1 MSSLFTKNRILDA
14 SVACFNRSGL
24 ANVRLQQIS
33 DEAGMSLGNMT
44 YHFRTKDDILR
55 AVWAQITQ
63 EQHTLLDEF
72 RVLPLF
78 EDVERL
84 LSSIFALQQRY
95 CFFFLDTLEVMRAY
109 PDIQTAHRLHM
120 SWQTQQIS
128 LALVFNQSRGA
139 LAGAP
144 LLDELRVEIL
154 AEQFCML
161 ADTWMYRCLVKG
173 VPTNRYEAFQQQMW
187 SLLFPYFTSIGHQEF
202 QQLMDLLETGH
213 LQNHTT

>member
-1 MSSLFTKNRILDA
+1 
-14 SVACFNRSGL
+14 
-24 ANVRLQQIS
+24 
-33 DEAGMSLGNMT
+33 MSLGNMT

-95 CFFFLDTLEVMRAY
+95 SFFFLDTLEVMRAY
-109 PDIQTAHRLHM
+109 PDIQTAHRQHM
-120 SWQTQQIS
+120 GWQAQQIC

-139 LAGAP
+139 LAGVTELDAP
-144 LLDELRVEIL
+144 RIEMLSD
-154 AEQFCML
+154 QFWMT

-173 VPTNRYEAFQQQMW
+173 MPTDRYETFQQQMW
-187 SLLFPYFTSIGHQEF
+187 SLLFPYFTSIGHQEY

-213 LQNHTT
+213 LQNRPT